1 MSIKCQQLTEPELVY
16 PVLRKRIDWN
26 VESASGYVVLF
37 VDQCCGM
44 VIEQGSSA
52 YKAGFYG
59 QSWTPATCTQV
70 WQPVEATISG

>member
-1 MSIKCQQLTEPELVY
+1 MSIKYTQLPEPELVY
-16 PVLRKRIDWN
+16 PVLRKD
-26 VESASGYVVLF
+26 ASGYVVLF

-52 YKAGFYG
+52 YMVGFYG
-59 QSWTPATCTQV
+59 QSWTPATCTQA